1 MKRIL
6 IAAMVSVLT
15 YPSAFAQ
22 GSLSST
28 RTISPN
34 GSTKAT
40 GNAPVGHRQPTAAD
54 VGKDSATGFE
64 RSAEDRALDR
74 KLKSICKGC

>member
-1 MKRIL
+1 MKRI
-6 IAAMVSVLT
+6 IVAAMALAFLT
-15 YPSAFAQ
+15 PSAFAQ
-22 GSLSST
+22 STSSST
-28 RTISPN
+28 RTISPT
-34 GSTKAT
+34 GSSSAA

-54 VGKDSATGFE
+54 VDKDSTTGFE